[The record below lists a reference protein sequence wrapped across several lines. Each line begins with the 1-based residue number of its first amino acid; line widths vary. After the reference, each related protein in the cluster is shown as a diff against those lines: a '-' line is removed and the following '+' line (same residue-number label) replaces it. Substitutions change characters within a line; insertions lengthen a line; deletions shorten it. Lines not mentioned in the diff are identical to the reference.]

1 MTTRFGSFRGRL
13 VLTGYLFAVMIV
25 YALSVTM
32 IGPLMGALI
41 AEYAL
46 SLSGGGLLL
55 TFQSAGGIAAIVI
68 GGAVADRMRKGT
80 LVWICMFVYSV
91 ALTVVGTGPSYPV
104 LLAAFAFIGAST
116 RLLDAVAN
124 AFIADLHPDERGKY
138 LNLLH
143 IFFGVGAFLGP
154 LYVRSVLAG
163 GGAWNGT
170 FFLLGI
176 ACAVITALYLPVA
189 GLAGRFSR
197 EAADAP
203 IPAERDE
210 APADPALRGEH
221 GGDPRTGNRDGRRN
235 SPRHPVLSGRMW
247 LLAAVM
253 LMYVGHQVGI
263 TTWLP
268 LYLERELGAGA
279 FLGSLALSLF
289 WIGIILGRA
298 AVLPMIGRYRPL
310 ELVAGGG
317 LTAAAVLTAAIFLK
331 QPVLLAAACGVA
343 GFLTGIVIP
352 LLIETGT
359 GWFPSFTGAAASIIF
374 LSGTV
379 SRMTFPV
386 LIGAVAER
394 SGFTAGI
401 SITAFT
407 LFAVAAFAFPLAR
420 RRK

>member
-1 MTTRFGSFRGRL
+1 MVTRFGSFRGRL
-13 VLTGYLFAVMIV
+13 VLTGYLFVVMIV

-41 AEYAL
+41 GEYAL

-55 TFQSAGGIAAIVI
+55 TFQSVGGIAAVVV
-68 GGAVADRMRKGT
+68 GGAVADRVRKGT
-80 LVWICMFVYSV
+80 LIWLCMFVYSA
-91 ALTVVGTGPSYPV
+91 ALMIVGGGPSYPV

-124 AFIADLHPDERGKY
+124 AFIADLHPAERGKY

-176 ACAVITALYLPVA
+176 ACAVITVLYLPVA
-189 GLAGRFSR
+189 GLAGRHSR
-197 EAADAP
+197 PAAGGL
-203 IPAERDE
+203 E
-210 APADPALRGEH
+210 PADHSEH
-221 GGDPRTGNRDGRRN
+221 PDVPERENRNAHRDRLH
-235 SPRHPVLSGRMW
+235 HPVLSGRMW

-298 AVLPMIGRYRPL
+298 AVLPMAGRYRPL
-310 ELVAGGG
+310 ELIAGGG
-317 LTAAAVLTAAIFLK
+317 LVAAVVLTAAVFLK
-331 QPVLLAAACGVA
+331 NPVLLTAVCGVV

-359 GWFPSFTGAAASIIF
+359 GWFPSFTGAASSIIF

-386 LIGAVAER
+386 LIGAVAES
-394 SGFTAGI
+394 SGFTAGL

-420 RRK
+420 RR